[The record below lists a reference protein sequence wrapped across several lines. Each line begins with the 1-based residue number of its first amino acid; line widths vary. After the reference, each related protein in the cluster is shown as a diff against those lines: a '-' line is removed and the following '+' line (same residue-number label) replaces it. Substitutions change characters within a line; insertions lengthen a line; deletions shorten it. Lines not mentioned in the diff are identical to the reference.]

1 MRSDI
6 KSSPRCI
13 SELEFP
19 NDSYQIKNLLNKLQF
34 KIAVA
39 SNQPDI
45 ARGLLTKENNRL
57 ILEKISYFYK
67 IPIENF
73 FICPHDDNDYCNCRK
88 PKPGLI
94 KDALKKFNVNPE
106 EVVLIGDSFKDI
118 KASLNSSLKEAIFVS
133 NNLQSEDLN
142 KVSFLNTRVFETTSE
157 ALIYLRA
164 KYL

>member
-6 KSSPRCI
+6 KSSPRYI

-19 NDSYQIKNLLNKLQF
+19 NDSYQIRNLLNKLQF

-45 ARGLLTKENNRL
+45 SRGLLTKENNRL

-106 EVVLIGDSFKDI
+106 EVVLIGDSVKDI
-118 KASLNSSLKEAIFVS
+118 MASLNSSLKEALFVS

-142 KVSFLNTRVFETTSE
+142 KVSFLNTQVFETTSE
-157 ALIYLRA
+157 ALIYLKA